1 MLQCPDYFH
10 FRTLKIAWIIDLKKI
25 SGLFANIKI
34 ESIPLQ
40 TIFLNDFLIN

>member
-1 MLQCPDYFH
+1 M
-10 FRTLKIAWIIDLKKI
+10 KITWIFGLKKI